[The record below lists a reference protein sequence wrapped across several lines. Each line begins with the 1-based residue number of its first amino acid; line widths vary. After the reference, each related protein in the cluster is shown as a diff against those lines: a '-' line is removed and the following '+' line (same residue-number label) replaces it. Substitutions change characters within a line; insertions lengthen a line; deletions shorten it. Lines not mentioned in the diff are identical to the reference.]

1 MTTGRWNMYHLL
13 LSVQVAA
20 VFASFAIVIAIGLEK
35 PSRVQVLLLLAGISS
50 FLDGLG
56 YCFEL
61 MARTEAEAILAIKM
75 EYLGLVYMMPF
86 LLLFM
91 ARCCNYEIHNAV
103 KIFFLLFAMFIF
115 ALITTVE
122 KQPFLYQEYYFDAQA
137 ELPHIVSTKAPLY
150 YVFLAYNAILMVIQV
165 IMSVKYYLAN
175 KERDGKAVLLVGIA
189 YLLPIAAVVSVIAFF
204 GVPNGYDPVPIS
216 QQIASIWIFSMVVR
230 NRIFDSEQIAKDD
243 IIVSI
248 KEGYCVVDLNR
259 SILFENEIAV
269 RMFPDLKQQEKQRET
284 VDMLFSHNKET
295 ITVAKQKISINV
307 QPFYDKGRLKGY
319 TVWMYDKTDDFAYTQ
334 RLIELKEQAEEA
346 NRAKST
352 FLANMSH
359 EIRTPMN
366 AILGMSDL
374 ILREELSEEVR
385 DNAANIRSAGETLL
399 SIINDILD
407 FSKIETGKMEI
418 VPVNYRVADMIHNIE
433 SLMAVRVKEQKLEL
447 LIEAKEDLPS
457 ELRGDEMRIRQILI
471 NLLNNAVKFTDEGYV
486 KLRVWG
492 ERREEQFRLYASVE
506 DSGCGIRAEN
516 LAGLFNSYERVDLV
530 RNRTIE
536 GTGLGLAICKRLVE
550 NMGGVISVKSQ
561 YGKGSTFTFYIAQE
575 VISPEPIGPWEK
587 TGIQKKR
594 DEIRI
599 RFRAPEAKILV
610 VDDTKINLKVATGLL
625 KTLEIKADTASG
637 GPECL
642 EKIKENRYDIIFMDH
657 MMPEMDGIETT
668 KHIRE
673 MDGEY
678 YKNVPVIALTA
689 NAVNGAK
696 EMFMA
701 SGFQDFVSKPIDMDE
716 LCNCIKIYAKEKIIY

>member
-1 MTTGRWNMYHLL
+1 MYHLL
-13 LSVQVAA
+13 LIVQVAA
-20 VFASFAIVIAIGLEK
+20 VFASFAIVVFIGLEK
-35 PSRVQVLLLLAGISS
+35 PSRVQLLLLLASIAS

-61 MARTEAEAILAIKM
+61 MARTEAEAILAIKI

-91 ARCCNYEIHNAV
+91 ARCCNYEIHNGV
-103 KIFFLLFAMFIF
+103 KFFFLLFAMCFF
-115 ALITTVE
+115 ALIATVE
-122 KQPFLYQEYYFDAQA
+122 KQPFLYQEYYFDAEA
-137 ELPHIVSTKAPLY
+137 ELPHIISTKAPLY
-150 YVFLAYNAILMVIQV
+150 YVFLSYNAILMVIQV
-165 IMSVKYYLAN
+165 IMSARYYLTN

-189 YLLPIAAVVSVIAFF
+189 YLLPIGAVVSVIAFF
-204 GVPNGYDPVPIS
+204 GVPNGYDPVPVS
-216 QQIASIWIFSMVVR
+216 QQIASIWIFIMVVR

-259 SILFENEIAV
+259 SILFENEIAS
-269 RMFPDLKQQEKQRET
+269 RMFPNLKIQEKQRET
-284 VDMLFSHNKET
+284 IDMLFSHNKET
-295 ITVAKQKISINV
+295 LTVAKQKISINV

-319 TVWMYDKTDDFAYTQ
+319 TVWMYDKTDDYAYTR

-374 ILREELSEEVR
+374 ILREDLSEEAR
-385 DNAANIRSAGETLL
+385 DNAENIRSAGETLL

-418 VPVNYRVADMIHNIE
+418 IPKNYRVADMIHNIE
-433 SLMAVRVKEQKLEL
+433 SLMAVRVKEQNLEL
-447 LIEAKEDLPS
+447 LIEAKEDIPS
-457 ELRGDEMRIRQILI
+457 ELYGDEMRIRQVLI

-486 KLRVWG
+486 KLRVWCEG
-492 ERREEQFRLYASVE
+492 KEEQFRFYASVE
-506 DSGCGIRAEN
+506 DSGCGIREEN
-516 LAGLFNSYERVDLV
+516 LPGLFNSYERVDLV

-536 GTGLGLAICKRLVE
+536 GTGLGLAICKKLVE
-550 NMGGVISVKSQ
+550 SMGGTISVESK
-561 YGKGSTFTFYIAQE
+561 YGKGSTFTFYVPQK
-575 VISPEPIGPWEK
+575 VIDSEPIGPWEK
-587 TGIQKKR
+587 TGIQKKQE
-594 DEIRI
+594 EIRT

-625 KTLEIKADTASG
+625 KTLEIKADTAASG
-637 GPECL
+637 KECL

-657 MMPEMDGIETT
+657 MMPEMDGIEAT
-668 KHIRE
+668 KRIRE
-673 MDGEY
+673 IEGEY
-678 YKNVPVIALTA
+678 YKEVPVIALTA

-716 LCNCIKIYAKEKIIY
+716 LCNCIKKYAKEKVIY

>member
-1 MTTGRWNMYHLL
+1 MYHLL
-13 LSVQVAA
+13 LNVQMAA
-20 VFASFAIVIAIGLEK
+20 VFISFFIMLTLGMEK
-35 PSRVQVLLLLAGISS
+35 PSKAQLLLFLAGIAS

-61 MARTEAEAILAIKM
+61 LAKTEGEAILAIKI
-75 EYLGLVYMMPF
+75 EYLGLVYMMPC

-91 ARCCNYEIHNAV
+91 ARCCHYEVHKAI
-103 KIFFLLFAMFIF
+103 KIFFLLFAAVVFGLV
-115 ALITTVE
+115 ATVGIH
-122 KQPFLYQEYYFDAQA
+122 PYFYRDYYFEA
-137 ELPHIVSTKAPLY
+137 ESEIPHIVSTKAPLY
-150 YVFLAYNAILMVIQV
+150 YIFLVYNALLLIAQV
-165 IMSVKYYLAN
+165 MMSVKYYLAN

-189 YLLPIAAVVSVIAFF
+189 YLLPLGAVVTVIAFF
-204 GVPNGYDPVPIS
+204 GVPNGYDPVPLS
-216 QQIASIWIFSMVVR
+216 QQIASIWIVTMVVR

-259 SILFENEIAV
+259 SVLFKNEIAD
-269 RMFPDLKQQEKQRET
+269 RMFPDLKILEKQSEI
-284 VDMLFSHNKET
+284 VNMLFAHNKET
-295 ITVAKQKISINV
+295 LTVNKQKIAINV

-319 TVWMYDKTDDFAYTQ
+319 TLWMYDKTDDFAYTQ

-374 ILREELSEEVR
+374 ILREELSEEAR
-385 DNAANIRSAGETLL
+385 DNAVNIRNAGETLL

-418 VPVNYRVADMIHNIE
+418 VPVEYRVADMIHNIE
-433 SLMAVRVKEQKLEL
+433 SLMAVRVKDQNLEL
-447 LIEAKEDLPS
+447 YLEVKEDIPS
-457 ELRGDEMRIRQILI
+457 KLRGDEMRIRQILI

-492 ERREEQFRLYASVE
+492 EKREGQFRLYASVE

-516 LAGLFNSYERVDLV
+516 IAGLFNSYERVDLV

-536 GTGLGLAICKRLVE
+536 GTGLGLAICKKLVE
-550 NMGGVISVKSQ
+550 NMGGAISVKSE
-561 YGKGSTFTFYIAQE
+561 YGKGSSFTFHVAQE
-575 VISPEPIGPWEK
+575 VIDSEPIGPWEK
-587 TGIQKKR
+587 TGVQKKR
-594 DEIRI
+594 KETSA
-599 RFRAPEAKILV
+599 RFRAPEAKVLV

-625 KTLEIKADTASG
+625 KTLEIKADTAASG
-637 GPECL
+637 KECL
-642 EKIKENRYDIIFMDH
+642 EKVKAEKYDIIFMDH
-657 MMPEMDGIETT
+657 MMPEMDGIEAT
-668 KHIRE
+668 KKIRE
-673 MDGEY
+673 IEGEY
-678 YKNVPVIALTA
+678 FKNVPVIALTA

-696 EMFMA
+696 EMFLE

-716 LCNCIKIYAKEKIIY
+716 LCNCIKKYAQEKIIF

>member
-1 MTTGRWNMYHLL
+1 MYHLL
-13 LSVQVAA
+13 LSVHVAA

-35 PSRVQVLLLLAGISS
+35 PSRVQLLLLLAGISS

-61 MARTEAEAILAIKM
+61 MARTEEEAILAIKV

-122 KQPFLYQEYYFDAQA
+122 THPFLYQEYYFDADS

-150 YVFLAYNAILMVIQV
+150 YVFLAYNAVLMVIQV
-165 IMSVKYYLAN
+165 IMSVRYYLAN

-216 QQIASIWIFSMVVR
+216 QQIASVWIFTMVVR

-259 SILFENEIAV
+259 SILFKNEIAS
-269 RMFPDLKQQEKQRET
+269 RMFPDLKVQEKQRET

-295 ITVAKQKISINV
+295 ITVDKQKISINV

-374 ILREELSEEVR
+374 ILREELSEEAR
-385 DNAANIRSAGETLL
+385 DNAVNIRSAGETLL

-486 KLRVWG
+486 KLRVWC
-492 ERREEQFRLYASVE
+492 ERKGEQFRLCASVE
-506 DSGCGIRAEN
+506 DSGCGIREEN

-536 GTGLGLAICKRLVE
+536 GTGLGLAICKKLVE
-550 NMGGVISVKSQ
+550 NMDGAISVKSR
-561 YGKGSTFTFYIAQE
+561 YGKGSTFTFYIVQE
-575 VISPEPIGPWEK
+575 VINPEPIGPWEK

-594 DEIRI
+594 KEIRT
-599 RFRAPEAKILV
+599 RFKAPEAKILV

-625 KTLEIKADTASG
+625 KTLEINADTASSG
-637 GPECL
+637 KECL
-642 EKIKENRYDIIFMDH
+642 EKVKENRYDIIFMDH
-657 MMPEMDGIETT
+657 MMPEMDGIEAT
-668 KHIRE
+668 KRIRE
-673 MDGEY
+673 IEGEY

-716 LCNCIKIYAKEKIIY
+716 LCNCIKTYAKEKIIY

>member
-1 MTTGRWNMYHLL
+1 MYHLL
-13 LSVQVAA
+13 LGIQVAV
-20 VFASFAIVIAIGLEK
+20 VFTSFAIVVAIGLEK
-35 PSRVQVLLLLAGISS
+35 PSKVQMLLLLAGISS

-115 ALITTVE
+115 AMIATVE
-122 KQPFLYQEYYFDAQA
+122 KQPFLYREYYFDAQA

-150 YVFLAYNAILMVIQV
+150 YIFLAYNAVLMVIQV
-165 IMSVKYYLAN
+165 IMSARYYLAN
-175 KERDGKAVLLVGIA
+175 KERDGRAVLLVGIA

-216 QQIASIWIFSMVVR
+216 QQIASIWIFIMVVR

-243 IIVSI
+243 IIASI
-248 KEGYCVVDLNR
+248 KEGYCVVGLNR
-259 SILFENEIAV
+259 TILFENEIAS
-269 RMFPDLKQQEKQRET
+269 RMFPDLKVQEKQRET
-284 VDMLFSHNKET
+284 IDMLFAHNKET
-295 ITVAKQKISINV
+295 LTVAKQKISINV

-346 NRAKST
+346 NQAKST

-447 LIEAKEDLPS
+447 FIEAKEELPS

-506 DSGCGIRAEN
+506 DSGCGIREEN

-536 GTGLGLAICKRLVE
+536 GTGLGLAICKKLVE

-561 YGKGSTFTFYIAQE
+561 YGKGSTFTLYVAQE
-575 VISPEPIGPWEK
+575 VIDPEPIGPWEK

-594 DEIRI
+594 EEIRT

-625 KTLEIKADTASG
+625 KTLEIKADTASSG
-637 GPECL
+637 QECL
-642 EKIKENRYDIIFMDH
+642 EKVKENRYDIIFMDH
-657 MMPEMDGIETT
+657 MMPEMDGIEAT
-668 KHIRE
+668 KRIRE
-673 MDGEY
+673 IEGKY

-716 LCNCIKIYAKEKIIY
+716 LCNCIKTYPKEKIIY

>member
-1 MTTGRWNMYHLL
+1 
-13 LSVQVAA
+13 VAA
-20 VFASFAIVIAIGLEK
+20 VFASFAIVVAIGLEK
-35 PSRVQVLLLLAGISS
+35 PSKVRLLLLLAGIAS

-61 MARTEAEAILAIKM
+61 MARTEAEAILAIKI

-86 LLLFM
+86 LFLFM
-91 ARCCNYEIHNAV
+91 ARCCNYEIHRAV

-115 ALITTVE
+115 ALISTVE
-122 KQPFLYQEYYFDAQA
+122 KQPFLYREYYFDAES
-137 ELPHIVSTKAPLY
+137 ELPHIVSTKAPMY
-150 YVFLAYNAILMVIQV
+150 YIFLAYNAVIMVMQV
-165 IMSVKYYLAN
+165 IMSVRYYLTN
-175 KERDGKAVLLVGIA
+175 KDRDGKVVLLVGIA
-189 YLLPIAAVVSVIAFF
+189 YLLPIGATVSVIAFF

-216 QQIASIWIFSMVVR
+216 QQIAGIWIFFMVIR

-248 KEGYCVVDLNR
+248 KEGYCVVGLNR
-259 SILFENEIAV
+259 NILFENEIAD
-269 RMFPDLKQQEKQRET
+269 RMFPELKIQEKQRET
-284 VDMLFSHNKET
+284 VNMLFSHNRET

-319 TVWMYDKTDDFAYTQ
+319 TVWMYDRTDDFAYAQ

-366 AILGMSDL
+366 AILGMSEL
-374 ILREELSEEVR
+374 ILREDLSEEAR
-385 DNAANIRSAGETLL
+385 DNAVNIRSAGETLL

-433 SLMAVRVKEQKLEL
+433 SMMAVRVKEQKLEL
-447 LIEAKEDLPS
+447 LIEVKEELPT

-492 ERREEQFRLYASVE
+492 EGQAEHFRLYASVE
-506 DSGCGIRAEN
+506 DSGCGIREEN

-536 GTGLGLAICKRLVE
+536 GTGLGLAICKKLVE

-561 YGKGSTFTFYIAQE
+561 YGKGSTFTFYVAQE
-575 VISPEPIGPWEK
+575 VIDSEPIGLWEK

-594 DEIRI
+594 EEARI

-625 KTLEIKADTASG
+625 RTLEIRADTASSG
-637 GPECL
+637 KECL

-657 MMPEMDGIETT
+657 MMPEMDGIEVT
-668 KHIRE
+668 KRIRE
-673 MDGEY
+673 TEGDY

-696 EMFMA
+696 EMFLA

-716 LCNCIKIYAKEKIIY
+716 LCNCIKTYAREKIIY

>member
-1 MTTGRWNMYHLL
+1 MYHLL
-13 LSVQVAA
+13 LSAQIAAVAA
-20 VFASFAIVIAIGLEK
+20 SFIIMLAIGLEK
-35 PSRVQVLLLLAGISS
+35 PSRVQLLLFLASISS

-61 MARTEAEAILAIKM
+61 LAKTEREALLAIKI
-75 EYLGLVYMMPF
+75 EYLGLVYMMPC

-91 ARCCNYEIHNAV
+91 ARCCHYEIQKAV
-103 KIFFLLFAMFIF
+103 KIFFLLFAAFIF
-115 ALITTVE
+115 GLVATIGI
-122 KQPFLYQEYYFDAQA
+122 QPFYYQDFYFEA
-137 ELPHIVSTKAPLY
+137 EAEIPHIVSTKAPLY
-150 YVFLAYNAILMVIQV
+150 YIFLAYNALLMVVQV
-165 IMSVKYYLAN
+165 MMSVKYYLAN

-189 YLLPIAAVVSVIAFF
+189 YLLPIVAVITVIAFF

-216 QQIASIWIFSMVVR
+216 QQLASIWIFTMVVR

-243 IIVSI
+243 IVVSI

-259 SILFENEIAV
+259 SILFKNEIAD
-269 RMFPDLKQQEKQRET
+269 RMFPDLKILEKQSEI
-284 VDMLFSHNKET
+284 VNMLFAHNKET
-295 ITVAKQKISINV
+295 LTVNKQKISINV

-319 TVWMYDKTDDFAYTQ
+319 TLWMYDKTDDFAYTQ

-359 EIRTPMN
+359 DIRTPMN

-374 ILREELSEEVR
+374 ILREELSEEAR
-385 DNAANIRSAGETLL
+385 DNAVNIRNAGETLL

-418 VPVNYRVADMIHNIE
+418 VPVEYRVVDMIHNIE
-433 SLMAVRVKEQKLEL
+433 SLMAVRVKDQNLEL
-447 LIEAKEDLPS
+447 YLEVKEDIPS
-457 ELRGDEMRIRQILI
+457 KLRGDEMRIRQILI

-492 ERREEQFRLYASVE
+492 EKREGQFRLYASVE

-516 LAGLFNSYERVDLV
+516 IAGLFNSYERVDLV

-536 GTGLGLAICKRLVE
+536 GTGLGLAICKKLVE
-550 NMGGVISVKSQ
+550 NMGGAISVKSE
-561 YGKGSTFTFYIAQE
+561 YGKGSSFTFHVAQE
-575 VISPEPIGPWEK
+575 VIDPEPIGPWEK
-587 TGIQKKR
+587 TGVQKKR
-594 DEIRI
+594 KETSA
-599 RFRAPEAKILV
+599 RFRAPEAKVLV

-625 KTLEIKADTASG
+625 KTLEIKADTAASG
-637 GPECL
+637 KECL
-642 EKIKENRYDIIFMDH
+642 EKVMADKYDIIFMDH
-657 MMPEMDGIETT
+657 MMPEMDGIEAT
-668 KHIRE
+668 KKIRE
-673 MDGEY
+673 IEGEY
-678 YKNVPVIALTA
+678 FKNVPVIALTA

-696 EMFMA
+696 EMFLE

-716 LCNCIKIYAKEKIIY
+716 LCNCIKKYAQEKIIF